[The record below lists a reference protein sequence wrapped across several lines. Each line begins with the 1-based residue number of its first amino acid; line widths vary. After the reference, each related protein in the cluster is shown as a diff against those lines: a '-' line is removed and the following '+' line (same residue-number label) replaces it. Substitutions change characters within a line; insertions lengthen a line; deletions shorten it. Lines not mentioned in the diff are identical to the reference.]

1 MMQETMIQ
9 FVSKFLKKFRE
20 TTTLLAD
27 VMISYIIYQST
38 EKVGKFVWESLI
50 WRGKYKSQ
58 Y

>member
-50 WRGKYKSQ
+50 
-58 Y
+58 